1 MKKERKPV
9 SYRDVSLRTIR
20 EKRYSHLFLLLGWVG
35 YFLLYTLTENLIP
48 PEKCHV
54 IHCALDDAIPF
65 CEGFLIFYVS
75 WYVLI
80 VLSLL
85 YFLRWD
91 VDSFKKLQ
99 IFIMITQAVAMLI
112 YILWPS
118 RQDLRPEVFPRQN
131 FLTWVMGIIYDFDT
145 NTGVCPSLHVAY
157 SMGISSVWLRQK
169 SVKPL
174 WRVLIALLCAFIC
187 ISTAFVKQHS
197 VLDILAALPLGAL
210 AEGLVYGRWWRE
222 LFRRRQG

>member
-1 MKKERKPV
+1 MKVERTPV
-9 SYRDVSLRTIR
+9 SYRDLSPRTIR

-54 IHCALDDAIPF
+54 IHCALDDLIPF
-65 CEGFLIFYVS
+65 CEGFLVFYVS

-80 VLSLL
+80 VVSLL
-85 YFLRWD
+85 YFLRWN
-91 VDSFKKLQ
+91 VSGFRKLQ

-118 RQDLRPEVFPRQN
+118 RQDLRPEAFPRQN
-131 FLTWVMGIIYDFDT
+131 FLTWVMGIIYAFDT

-157 SMGISSVWLRQK
+157 SIGIASVWLREK
-169 SVKPL
+169 EVKPL
-174 WRVLIALLCAFIC
+174 LRGLIALLCVLISM
-187 ISTAFVKQHS
+187 STAFVKQHS
-197 VLDILAALPLGAL
+197 VLDILAALPLGLL
-210 AEGLVYGRWWRE
+210 AEALVYGRWWKER
-222 LFRRRQG
+222 LGKKKT

>member
-1 MKKERKPV
+1 MKEQRTPV
-9 SYRDVSLRTIR
+9 SYRDLSLRTLR

-48 PEKCHV
+48 PENCHV
-54 IHCALDDAIPF
+54 MHCALDDVIPF
-65 CEGFLIFYVS
+65 CEWFLLFYAS

-118 RQDLRPEVFPRQN
+118 RQDLRPESFPRQN
-131 FLTWVMGIIYDFDT
+131 LLTWGMGIVYGFDT

-157 SMGISSVWLRQK
+157 SMGIASVWLRQK
-169 SVKPL
+169 AVKPL
-174 WRVLIALLCAFIC
+174 WRGLIALLCAVIC

-197 VLDILAALPLGAL
+197 VLDILAALPLGLL
-210 AEGLVYGRWWRE
+210 AEGLVYGRWWRD
-222 LFRRRQG
+222 LIRRRRE